1 MLDLDEIEEQIAR
14 REMGD
19 TSWANCQA
27 LAILYTILDHHG
39 KVTAVQKEVAPA
51 EREKTGA
58 LGESEFLQAASGVD
72 VEKLMSVIDEHMQA
86 VKIVFPK
93 EYESV
98 ISRIRAIG

>member
-1 MLDLDEIEEQIAR
+1 MLDMDEIEEQIAR

-39 KVTAVQKEVAPA
+39 KATEVQKASAPA

-72 VEKLMSVIDEHMQA
+72 VEELMSIIDKHMEA
-86 VKIVFPK
+86 LKIVFPG

-98 ISRIRAIG
+98 ISRIKAIG